1 VRLFQ
6 QLLLCIV
13 GLQDSLL
20 GSYRFNWQAR
30 NVGSRTH
37 CTLVNIQRLS
47 SAARRSSSTKPELRA
62 SSFSTLIQVLF
73 LFPQTASPLPL
84 RTLNPVKDTPSST
97 QYG

>member
-62 SSFSTLIQVLF
+62 SSFSTLIQVL
-73 LFPQTASPLPL
+73 LFPQTASHLPL
-84 RTLNPVKDTPSST
+84 RSLNHVKDTPFST